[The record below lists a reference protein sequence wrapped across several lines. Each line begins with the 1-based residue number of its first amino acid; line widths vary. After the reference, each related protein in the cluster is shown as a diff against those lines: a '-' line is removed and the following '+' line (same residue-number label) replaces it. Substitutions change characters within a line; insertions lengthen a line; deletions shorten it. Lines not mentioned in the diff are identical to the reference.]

1 MQYPAVN
8 IKKECFIYRH
18 THTHTHTHIYIYI
31 YTEILCCMYSSNY
44 QGVVNQ
50 LYFNFKNIEILAK
63 SAIAGI
69 YRTDFKL
76 PI

>member
-1 MQYPAVN
+1 
-8 IKKECFIYRH
+8 
-18 THTHTHTHIYIYI
+18 
-31 YTEILCCMYSSNY
+31 MYSSNY

-50 LYFNFKNIEILAK
+50 LYFSFKNIEILAK

-69 YRTDFKL
+69 YRTDLKL